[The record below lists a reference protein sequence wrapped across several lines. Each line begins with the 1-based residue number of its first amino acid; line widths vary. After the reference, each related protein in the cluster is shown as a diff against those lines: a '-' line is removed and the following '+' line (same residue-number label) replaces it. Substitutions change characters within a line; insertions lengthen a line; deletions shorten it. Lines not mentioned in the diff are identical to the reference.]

1 MSALPTWM
9 YGDPVDV
16 ASRNEAASIN
26 LARRLIEDAARPKP
40 RVKLCLAVKRAR
52 IRALVAE
59 ALRAMGK

>member
-1 MSALPTWM
+1 MSTLPTWM

-16 ASRNEAASIN
+16 AQRNEAAAGR
-26 LARRLIEDAARPKP
+26 LTRLVLEEVRRPRP

-59 ALRAMGK
+59 VMRTMGK